1 MASFIQPLRI
11 VHLAE
16 PTVAGSSSSADPAPM
31 GSGQQLLAEL
41 AVAEARSVA
50 MAKARQALDA
60 AGGSLR
66 VGGGALPSPGSGA
79 NTSANGAMDNLGNIQ
94 AASETAVVVSGLNAL
109 SRAPP
114 NKAFQSP
121 AQSAYLKA
129 ASAAAAPGGSSAAAS
144 GGVAAMVAGSAVMR
158 ANGPAGGGSGAGGAA
173 EASRAPVPLA
183 CVPLT
188 SQPLW
193 LFYEAPPVPVPSGL
207 GEAVAPAAQLR
218 SPGGISS
225 APDAFPSELAGL
237 LRMPVFGVSL
247 APLRPGSPQ
256 TLPPPPPATAAVK
269 CICEALMAVQPVG
282 PFALCGIGATG
293 CAAALEVACALQQ
306 WGGVPQ
312 QQQHPVM
319 LLLLDLSI
327 PAAVGGGPPRRQILA
342 QLSSQPLS
350 LARLGGFTGPVAVL
364 MPDEAGGGGVSA
376 GGSSGD
382 SMAAL
387 VAAAEAAQGGA
398 EASAAAAV
406 AAAPLRQRFLGPIM
420 PRVLES
426 KRGGVSLAVAA
437 AAIQEVVAEIM
448 LML

>member
-11 VHLAE
+11 IHLAE
-16 PTVAGSSSSADPAPM
+16 LTVAGSSSSADPAPM

-60 AGGSLR
+60 AGGGLW
-66 VGGGALPSPGSGA
+66 VGGGGALPSPGNVVGMGA
-79 NTSANGAMDNLGNIQ
+79 NDAIHNAAGSAQAM
-94 AASETAVVVSGLNAL
+94 SETVVMVSGLNSL

-114 NKAFQSP
+114 NKALQNA

-129 ASAAAAPGGSSAAAS
+129 ASAAAAPGGSLAAAS

-158 ANGPAGGGSGAGGAA
+158 ANGSAGGGAA
-173 EASRAPVPLA
+173 AASKAADPPA
-183 CVPLT
+183 SIPLT

-193 LFYEAPPVPVPSGL
+193 FFYETPPISVPSGL
-207 GEAVAPAAQLR
+207 GEAATPAEPLR
-218 SPGGISS
+218 IPGGVSS
-225 APDAFPSELAGL
+225 SPDALPSELAER
-237 LRMPVFGVSL
+237 LRMPIFGVSL
-247 APLRPGSPQ
+247 APQRPGDL
-256 TLPPPPPATAAVK
+256 TLPPPPPSSVAVK
-269 CICEALMAVQPVG
+269 CICEALLAVQPVG
-282 PFALCGIGATG
+282 PFALCGVGAAG

-306 WGGVPQ
+306 WGGPPQ
-312 QQQHPVM
+312 PVM
-319 LLLLDLSI
+319 LLLLDLST
-327 PAAVGGGPPRRQILA
+327 PSAVGGGPPRRQILA
-342 QLSSQPLS
+342 QLSSQPPS
-350 LARLGGFTGPVAVL
+350 SGGLGGFTGPVAVL

-387 VAAAEAAQGGA
+387 AAAAEAAQGGG
-398 EASAAAAV
+398 EASV
-406 AAAPLRQRFLGPIM
+406 AAAGPLRQRFLGPIM

-426 KRGGVSLAVAA
+426 KRGGVSLAIAA
-437 AAIQEVVAEIM
+437 AALQEVVAEIM